1 MLIDAHLHTV
11 RRKSL
16 PRENGDPE
24 KAAYNYFA
32 TPEELIDIMD
42 RTGVDR
48 GILLPVVN
56 PEWMVQASTVED
68 ILDICAQYPDRFIPF
83 CNIDPRAG
91 INSPDA
97 NLSHQIRFYKD
108 QGCKGVGEVCANLS
122 FDDPLVRNLFTH
134 CRACEMP
141 VVFHI
146 APKEGGY
153 YGLIDDLNLPRLE
166 KCLREFPEVI
176 FFGHSQP
183 FWAEISGDLTEEARN
198 TYPKGRV
205 APGGALV
212 RLMRT
217 CPNLYG
223 DLSAGSGFNALN
235 RDPEFGFQFLEEFQ
249 DRLLFATDFCSPVD
263 GHTHAAY
270 LRRARDEGHIS
281 GEAFE
286 KIAWR
291 NTNRVLKL
299 GL

>member
-16 PRENGDPE
+16 PREMEDPE
-24 KAAYNYFA
+24 RAAYAHFA

-42 RTGVDR
+42 RTGVDM
-48 GILLPVVN
+48 GVLLPVVN
-56 PEWMVQASTVED
+56 PEWIVQASTVED
-68 ILDICAQYPDRFIPF
+68 ILDICTQYPDRFIPF

-97 NLSHQIRFYKD
+97 NLSHQILFYKE

-122 FDDPLVRNLFTH
+122 FDHPLVLNLFTH

-141 VVFHI
+141 VVFHV
-146 APKEGGY
+146 APQEGGY
-153 YGLIDDLNLPRLE
+153 YGLIDDLRLPRLE
-166 KCLREFPEVI
+166 KCLREFPELI
-176 FFGHSQP
+176 LLGHSQP
-183 FWAEISGDLTEEARN
+183 FWSEISGDVTEETRN
-198 TYPKGRV
+198 SYPRGRV
-205 APGGALV
+205 VPGGALV

-223 DLSAGSGFNALN
+223 DLSAGSGFNALE
-235 RDPEFGFQFLEEFQ
+235 RDPEFGFRFLEEFQ
-249 DRLLFATDFCSPVD
+249 DRLLFGTDFCSPAD

-281 GEAFE
+281 EGAFE

-291 NTNRVLKL
+291 NANRILEL